1 MTIAQQVIENITEN
15 NSVTTKRIL
24 VVDNEP
30 SIREVTQISLETVA
44 GWEVTIAGSGLEGL
58 AAAEREQ
65 PDAILLDVMM
75 PDMDGLDTFSRLQAN
90 PNTRSIPVILLT
102 AKVQTS
108 DRQSYTE
115 LGIRSTIAKPFS
127 PLDLAQQIATTLGW
141 KL

>member
-1 MTIAQQVIENITEN
+1 MSNR
-15 NSVTTKRIL
+15 RIL

-30 SIREVTQISLETVA
+30 SIQEVAQICLETVA
-44 GWEVTIAGSGLEGL
+44 GWEVSIAGSGLEGL

-90 PNTRSIPVILLT
+90 PVTRSIPVILLT
-102 AKVQTS
+102 AKVQAT
-108 DRQSYTE
+108 DRQNYTK
-115 LGIRSTIAKPFS
+115 LGVRSTISKPFS
-127 PLDLAQQIATTLGW
+127 PLELAQEIATTLGW